1 MDDLARD
8 YLLVAL
14 GIGELEDGVVD
25 AYYGPPALRQQAAD
39 ANQGAAA
46 MANQAA
52 ALRSR
57 LNDATDD
64 EQRRRWLDRQLVG
77 LETIANRLAGVEL
90 PYVEEVTRC
99 FDAKPEPTPPE
110 DYARVRS
117 ELEELLPGSGDLRE
131 RLAQRDARM
140 SIPADR
146 LAAIADW
153 VFADL
158 RAAAAQ
164 RWPLPQG
171 ESCTFSMVQ
180 GQPWAAYNWYDGNL
194 ASRIEINTD
203 LPMRAHQLPGVVAHE
218 TFPGHHLEH
227 VWHEQRLYRE
237 RGYAEVS
244 VQLINTP
251 EAYMSE
257 GLGETGA
264 WLLNDETRW
273 RQLLLQICDRAG
285 IPLSPGD
292 AQREWRIALAL
303 HRLRGVSGDAALQ
316 LFVAKRSRED
326 VLRFLEQDALATP
339 ERAAKSL
346 EFIEHP
352 LWRTYVFC
360 YAGGERLLTKWVEG
374 AADDSAKDARFF
386 RLLTEQLTPS
396 GIAAEITY

>member
-1 MDDLARD
+1 MDALARD

-14 GIGELEDGVVD
+14 GIGELEEGVVD
-25 AYYGPPALRQQAAD
+25 AYYGPPELRQQAAD
-39 ANQGAAA
+39 ANQSAAA

-52 ALRSR
+52 ALRDH

-64 EQRRRWLDRQLVG
+64 EQRRRWLDRQLIG

-99 FDAKPEPTPPE
+99 FDATPEATPPE
-110 DYARVRS
+110 EYARVRS
-117 ELEELLPGSGDLRE
+117 ELEELLPGTGDVHE

-140 SIPADR
+140 VIPPDR
-146 LAAIADW
+146 LGDIADW
-153 VFADL
+153 VFAEL

-171 ESCTFSMVQ
+171 ESCTFSMVRD
-180 GQPWAAYNWYDGNL
+180 QPWAAYNWYDGNL

-203 LPMRAHQLPGVVAHE
+203 LPMRADQLPGVVAHE

-264 WLLNDETRW
+264 WLLNDDARW
-273 RQLLLQICDRAG
+273 QALLLEICDRAG
-285 IPLSPGD
+285 IPLSHAD
-292 AQREWRIALAL
+292 AQREWRIAAAK

-360 YAGGERLLTKWVEG
+360 YAGGERLLTKWVNG
-374 AADDSAKDARFF
+374 AADESARDERFF

>member
-1 MDDLARD
+1 MDALARD

-14 GIGELEDGVVD
+14 GIGELEEGIVD
-25 AYYGPPALRQQAAD
+25 AYYGPPELRQQAAD
-39 ANQGAAA
+39 ANQSAAV
-46 MANQAA
+46 MAGHAA
-52 ALRSR
+52 ALRAR
-57 LNDATDD
+57 LADATDD

-90 PYVEEVTRC
+90 PYVDEVTRC
-99 FDAKPEPTPPE
+99 FDARPEATPPE
-110 DYARVRS
+110 EYARVRTD
-117 ELEELLPGSGDLRE
+117 LEQLLPGSGDLRE
-131 RLAQRDARM
+131 RLAQHDARM
-140 SIPADR
+140 VIPPDR

-153 VFADL
+153 VFAQL

-171 ESCTFSMVQ
+171 ESCTFSMVRD
-180 GQPWAAYNWYDGNL
+180 QPWAAYNWYDGNL
-194 ASRIEINTD
+194 QSRIEINTD
-203 LPMRAHQLPGVVAHE
+203 LPMRADQLPGVVAHE

-227 VWHEQRLYRE
+227 AWHEQRLYRE
-237 RGYAEVS
+237 RGYAEVG

-264 WLLNDETRW
+264 WLLNDAARW
-273 RQLLLQICDRAG
+273 QALLLEICDRAG
-285 IPLSPGD
+285 IALSPED
-292 AQREWRIALAL
+292 AQREWRIATAK

-326 VLRFLEQDALATP
+326 VQRFLEQDALATP
-339 ERAAKSL
+339 ARAAKSL

-360 YAGGERLLTKWVEG
+360 YAGGERLLTKWVTS
-374 AADDSAKDARFF
+374 AADESAKDARFF